1 MAYYYDERWWL
12 ESVEPVFGPVKAVIT
27 PPKSEPFCY
36 LADSLELDEVWD
48 DLMGDVDF
56 WSDKIMILP
65 SGKNTFQI
73 SEKASLPRVEDGTD
87 SKTLTLKGE

>member
-12 ESVEPVFGPVKAVIT
+12 ESFEPVFGPVRTVTSPTKT
-27 PPKSEPFCY
+27 GPFCY
-36 LADSLELDEVWD
+36 LADSLELDEVWNE
-48 DLMGDVDF
+48 LMGDVNF

-73 SEKASLPRVEDGTD
+73 PKKTSLNRVEDETD
-87 SKTLTLKGE
+87 SKTLTMKGD